1 MVYGISV
8 GYNRGSERKKTGQA
22 SSGCVSSP
30 AELVLEVGERGV
42 NQAAVKV
49 WPLVL

>member
-1 MVYGISV
+1 MWGTTMDL
-8 GYNRGSERKKTGQA
+8 REKKSGQA